1 MNRKEDEMEHSTG
14 AIVETGI
21 MDEKQSYR
29 RNFVG
34 EKADVYESKF
44 GQIEAGEGRL
54 SWNWCAFL
62 VTPWWFLYRKLYAWF
77 FVSVAVGY
85 GFDLILSV
93 ICHIA
98 GYSDESAPMRVIS
111 GVIYLAISI
120 YFGCNGDKIYL
131 RRIDRC
137 YRAVNRAD
145 YIVHYGETSL
155 MAVLVAIAIYAVVAL
170 TFILTECPSVVVISV
185 VFIVCGIIAWIL
197 LRKEQEIGQAKNDNN
212 IVT

>member
-98 GYSDESAPMRVIS
+98 EIH
-111 GVIYLAISI
+111 
-120 YFGCNGDKIYL
+120 CNMI
-131 RRIDRC
+131 
-137 YRAVNRAD
+137 
-145 YIVHYGETSL
+145 
-155 MAVLVAIAIYAVVAL
+155 
-170 TFILTECPSVVVISV
+170 
-185 VFIVCGIIAWIL
+185 
-197 LRKEQEIGQAKNDNN
+197 
-212 IVT
+212 